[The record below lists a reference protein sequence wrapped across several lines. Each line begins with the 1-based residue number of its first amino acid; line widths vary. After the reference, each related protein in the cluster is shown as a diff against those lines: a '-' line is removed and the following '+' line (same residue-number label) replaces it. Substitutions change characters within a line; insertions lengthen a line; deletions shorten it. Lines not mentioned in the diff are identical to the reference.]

1 MRAVITSPR
10 GIPLAWWWN
19 ESTLLNQSVLTVELC
34 SKRYSLWV
42 VHQGDVTPLEYHQL
56 DTDLASN
63 YVDHTVKPAAVFE
76 HMRRHPELRMP
87 EIAWDMIVGQ
97 WLNEQDDSEGYP

>member
-1 MRAVITSPR
+1 VIVSHR

-19 ESTLLNQSVLTVELC
+19 EPTLSNARVVTVELC

-42 VHQGDVTPLEYHQL
+42 VHQGDVTPLEYHDL

-63 YVDHTVKPAAVFE
+63 YVDHEVRPEAVRE
-76 HMRRHPELRMP
+76 HMRRHPDLLMP
-87 EIAWDMIVGQ
+87 DLAWDLIVGQ
-97 WLNEQDDSEGYP
+97 WTNENDGEGYP